1 MPITIII
8 DRIKIPAYDTVTIND
23 LEERE
28 LVFEQ
33 STNSLVLR
41 VNNQLLKIPY
51 EPVLI
56 EVLTQKLIEYFE
68 TNSVLIP
75 TKRPEN
81 PKEGSI
87 YFDPD
92 SRTLRIYV
100 NGKWYTVHP
109 HD

>member
-1 MPITIII
+1 MAITIII

-41 VNNQLLKIPY
+41 VNNRLLKIPY
-51 EPVLI
+51 EPALI
-56 EVLTQKLIEYFE
+56 EALAQKLIKYFE
-68 TNSVLIP
+68 TNSILIP

-87 YFDPD
+87 YFDPN
-92 SRTLRIYV
+92 SRILYVYV
-100 NGKWYTVHP
+100 NGKWHKVRSY
-109 HD
+109 D